1 MICTTIQNKNLEQIL
16 DALEGSEMAEI
27 RLDRCDLSLREIE
40 ECFTSDVPLVATCR
54 IADLIASEPSLQD
67 AGLTPQSKEIKAAQI
82 AEKRLCKAIEA
93 GARYVDV
100 EIEAP
105 KQMSK
110 RVRNVAHESGTV
122 FIRSFHDFEGTD
134 SLEALKAVVE
144 KCCYHG
150 ADMVKVVT
158 TACCQEDVDKVL
170 SLYDWCRATTVSENE
185 KIASLAEGG
194 LIAFCMG
201 DAGRQSR
208 LDCLKAGAPYTY
220 AAVSEEEAAAPGQWT
235 ASEMAAALYDGFRFV
250 GTCNSFGGKLHQV
263 PTNIEVPAAVS
274 GEKCIRCIQESD
286 NIVPN
291 PEVPCSKSFAQ
302 RAIIAAA
309 LASGTSHLRGY
320 TPCGDNEAAI
330 RVAENLGAKVERN
343 GGELIITGIAASL
356 GSLDTLPAGANSG
369 VTPLQEGSGH
379 LTGTDMCWEKSSL
392 SEDMVPGVQ
401 TLHVGESGLLTRMM
415 IPVMAQLCP
424 DTVLFTGE
432 KTLLG
437 RPLTGACEIM
447 EALGANVTSVDHPV
461 AVTPS
466 SVTHCH
472 SAAGA
477 PSPVAQSQSRILASS
492 VTNSSETIASDPLP
506 VTLGEAVSQCPS
518 VVTSSE
524 AEGRDE
530 RSSAPIRVPLTVKGP
545 LTATRA
551 EISGKHGSQIIS
563 GLLMALPFSQKN
575 TSLIVREPKSIPY
588 MFITV
593 EVLKKFGIKIGN
605 DMLGGRDFIESGGD
619 WSLCT
624 EIVFKVKGGQR
635 FKAADI
641 DLEGDW
647 SAAANFLV
655 AGAIFGKVEV
665 EGLDTT
671 SLQADLSIMD
681 ILMDAGASLSLLDGD
696 KGSIT
701 VQRAP
706 LKAFAVDAS
715 NCPDLFPIISVLA
728 AFCQGTSR
736 IAGVG
741 RLANKESDR
750 AKAIVEMLTQMGVKS
765 YVEGDELLVEGHSLA
780 QRLLAHKGVKAYVG
794 GDGLTEEGHGFAHK
808 VSGVASHTVEAS
820 LDETSGIYAASASLP
835 GLLKGGEYTS
845 HHDHRMVMAL
855 KVASLGA
862 DSPIVIDDETCVEK
876 SFPDFLEMFRRLD

>member
-1 MICTTIQNKNLEQIL
+1 MICTTIQNKNLDQVLE
-16 DALEGSEMAEI
+16 ALESCEMAEI
-27 RLDRCDLSLREIE
+27 RLDRCSLSLREIE

-54 IADLIASEPSLQD
+54 IADLIETEPALRDES
-67 AGLTPQSKEIKAAQI
+67 LTPQSKEIKAAQI

-110 RVRNVAHESGTV
+110 RVRNVAHENGTV

-158 TACCQEDVDKVL
+158 TAHTQEDADKVL
-170 SLYDWCRATTVSENE
+170 SLYDWCSGMSASENE

-208 LDCLKAGAPYTY
+208 LDCLRKGSPYTY
-220 AAVSEEEAAAPGQWT
+220 AAVSEDEAAAPGQWT
-235 ASEMAAALYDGFRFV
+235 ASEMASALYGDFHFV
-250 GTCNSFGGKLHQV
+250 GTCSTFEGKMHAV
-263 PTNIEVPAAVS
+263 PTKTGGPAALS
-274 GEKCIRCIQESD
+274 GVKCTRSNLEPDVVISD
-286 NIVPN
+286 

-330 RVAENLGAKVERN
+330 RVAENLGAKVDRN
-343 GGELIITGIAASL
+343 GGELIITGISAAL
-356 GSLDTLPAGANSG
+356 GDLATLPANGVSG
-369 VTPLQEGSGH
+369 EPALLLGGQDKSFLPEG
-379 LTGTDMCWEKSSL
+379 
-392 SEDMVPGVQ
+392 VAPGLP

-424 DTVLFTGE
+424 GPVVFTGE

-437 RPLTGACEIM
+437 RPLTGAREIM
-447 EALGANVTSVDHPV
+447 EALGASVTSVDQSDAEV
-461 AVTPS
+461 
-466 SVTHCH
+466 
-472 SAAGA
+472 
-477 PSPVAQSQSRILASS
+477 PSPV
-492 VTNSSETIASDPLP
+492 
-506 VTLGEAVSQCPS
+506 
-518 VVTSSE
+518 
-524 AEGRDE
+524 
-530 RSSAPIRVPLTVKGP
+530 RVPLTVQGP
-545 LTATRA
+545 LAATRA

-655 AGAIFGKVEV
+655 AGAIFGKVEM

-681 ILMDAGASLSLLDGD
+681 ILMDAGASLSQLDGD

-715 NCPDLFPIISVLA
+715 NCPDLFPIVSVLA

-750 AKAIVEMLTQMGVKS
+750 AKAIVEMLTQMGVKA
-765 YVEGDELLVEGHSLA
+765 YVEGDELMVEGHSLA
-780 QRLLAHKGVKAYVG
+780 QRLLAHKAC
-794 GDGLTEEGHGFAHK
+794 
-808 VSGVASHTVEAS
+808 VASCTPAS
-820 LDETSGIYAASASLP
+820 QP
-835 GLLKGGEYTS
+835 GLLKGGKYTS
-845 HHDHRMVMAL
+845 HHDHRVVMAL

-876 SFPDFLEMFRRLD
+876 SFPDFLDMFSRIV

>member
-1 MICTTIQNKNLEQIL
+1 MICTTIQNKNLDQIL
-16 DALEGSEMAEI
+16 EALESCEMAEI
-27 RLDRCDLSLREIE
+27 RLDRCSLSLRDIE

-54 IADLIASEPSLQD
+54 IADLIATEPALQD
-67 AGLTPQSKEIKAAQI
+67 ESLTPQSKEIKAAQI
-82 AEKRLCKAIEA
+82 AEKRLCEAIEA

-110 RVRNVAHESGTV
+110 RVRNVAHENGTV

-158 TACCQEDVDKVL
+158 TAHTQEDADKVL
-170 SLYDWCRATTVSENE
+170 SLYDWCSGMSASENE

-208 LDCLKAGAPYTY
+208 LDCLRKGSPYTY
-220 AAVSEEEAAAPGQWT
+220 AAVSEDEAAAPGQWT
-235 ASEMAAALYDGFRFV
+235 ASEMASALYGDFHFV
-250 GTCNSFGGKLHQV
+250 GTCSTFEGKMHAV
-263 PTNIEVPAAVS
+263 PTKTGGPAALS
-274 GEKCIRCIQESD
+274 GVKCTRSNLEPGVVIS
-286 NIVPN
+286 N

-330 RVAENLGAKVERN
+330 RVAENLGAKVDRN
-343 GGELIITGIAASL
+343 GGELIITGISAGL
-356 GSLDTLPAGANSG
+356 GDLATLPANG
-369 VTPLQEGSGH
+369 VSDEPALLPEGQ
-379 LTGTDMCWEKSSL
+379 DKSSL
-392 SEDMVPGVQ
+392 PEGVAPGLP

-424 DTVLFTGE
+424 GPVVFTGE

-437 RPLTGACEIM
+437 RPLTGAREIM
-447 EALGANVTSVDHPV
+447 EALGASVTSVDQ
-461 AVTPS
+461 
-466 SVTHCH
+466 
-472 SAAGA
+472 SAAGV
-477 PSPVAQSQSRILASS
+477 PSPV
-492 VTNSSETIASDPLP
+492 
-506 VTLGEAVSQCPS
+506 
-518 VVTSSE
+518 
-524 AEGRDE
+524 
-530 RSSAPIRVPLTVKGP
+530 RVPLTVQGP
-545 LTATRA
+545 LAATRA

-655 AGAIFGKVEV
+655 AGAIFGKVEM

-681 ILMDAGASLSLLDGD
+681 ILMDAGASLSQLDGD

-715 NCPDLFPIISVLA
+715 NCPDLFPIVSVLA

-750 AKAIVEMLTQMGVKS
+750 AKAIVEMLTQMGVKA
-765 YVEGDELLVEGHSLA
+765 YVEGDELMVEGHSLA
-780 QRLLAHKGVKAYVG
+780 QRLLAHKAC
-794 GDGLTEEGHGFAHK
+794 
-808 VSGVASHTVEAS
+808 VASCTPAS
-820 LDETSGIYAASASLP
+820 QP
-835 GLLKGGEYTS
+835 GLLKGGKYTS

-876 SFPDFLEMFRRLD
+876 SFPDFLDMFSRLAKVE

>member
-1 MICTTIQNKNLEQIL
+1 MICTTIQNKNLDQLLE
-16 DALEGSEMAEI
+16 ALESCEMAEI
-27 RLDRCDLSLREIE
+27 RLDRCSLSLRDIE

-54 IADLIASEPSLQD
+54 IADLIETEPALQD
-67 AGLTPQSKEIKAAQI
+67 ESLTPQSKEIKAAQI

-110 RVRNVAHESGTV
+110 RVRNVAHENGTV

-158 TACCQEDVDKVL
+158 TAHTQEDADKVL
-170 SLYDWCRATTVSENE
+170 SLYDWCSGMSASENE

-208 LDCLKAGAPYTY
+208 LDCLRKGSPYTY
-220 AAVSEEEAAAPGQWT
+220 AAVSEDEAAAPGQWT
-235 ASEMAAALYDGFRFV
+235 ASEMASALYGDFHFV
-250 GTCNSFGGKLHQV
+250 GTCSTFGGKMHAV
-263 PTNIEVPAAVS
+263 PTKTGGPAALS
-274 GEKCIRCIQESD
+274 GVKCTRSNLEPGVVISD
-286 NIVPN
+286 

-330 RVAENLGAKVERN
+330 RVAENLGAKVDRN
-343 GGELIITGIAASL
+343 GGELIITGISAAL
-356 GSLDTLPAGANSG
+356 GDLATLPANGVSG
-369 VTPLQEGSGH
+369 EPVLLPGGQ
-379 LTGTDMCWEKSSL
+379 DKSSL
-392 SEDMVPGVQ
+392 PEGVAPGLP

-424 DTVLFTGE
+424 GPVVFTGE

-437 RPLTGACEIM
+437 RPLTGAREIM
-447 EALGANVTSVDHPV
+447 EALGASVTSVDQ
-461 AVTPS
+461 
-466 SVTHCH
+466 
-472 SAAGA
+472 SAAGV
-477 PSPVAQSQSRILASS
+477 PSPV
-492 VTNSSETIASDPLP
+492 
-506 VTLGEAVSQCPS
+506 
-518 VVTSSE
+518 
-524 AEGRDE
+524 
-530 RSSAPIRVPLTVKGP
+530 RVPLTVQGP
-545 LTATRA
+545 LAATRA

-655 AGAIFGKVEV
+655 AGAIFGKVEMG
-665 EGLDTT
+665 GLDTT

-681 ILMDAGASLSLLDGD
+681 ILMDAGASLSQLDGD

-715 NCPDLFPIISVLA
+715 NCPDLFPIVSVLA

-750 AKAIVEMLTQMGVKS
+750 AKAIVEMLTQMGVKA
-765 YVEGDELLVEGHSLA
+765 YVEGDELMVEGHSLA
-780 QRLLAHKGVKAYVG
+780 QRLLAHKAC
-794 GDGLTEEGHGFAHK
+794 
-808 VSGVASHTVEAS
+808 VASCSPAS
-820 LDETSGIYAASASLP
+820 QPS
-835 GLLKGGEYTS
+835 LLKGGKYTS

-876 SFPDFLEMFRRLD
+876 SFPDFLDIFSRIV